1 MEYDVVV
8 LGGGPAGSTVASLL
22 AKAGRR
28 TLLLERELFPRYHIG
43 ESLVPAIWYVLD
55 QLGVRQKIDA
65 AGFGRK
71 AGATIRWGKERD
83 PWQVF
88 FKDYRRY
95 ITPLALHVER
105 SRFDQILLEHSRECG
120 VDIRQGATCQRVIM
134 GPQQRV
140 EGVVFRT
147 AEGNLHPVRARYLVD
162 ATGQFGLLART
173 FQLRRY
179 DERFKN
185 IAIWTYFRGGH
196 QYPGDEDGNLTTTV
210 ASIPAGWIWHIP
222 LVDPQ
227 QPPSPN
233 ECQYLNSVG
242 VVTDA
247 ESYARRRQSPAE
259 FLNGCLK
266 QSPLISRMLQASQQI
281 GAVRVIKDY
290 SYVASQLWG
299 EGFLLIGDA
308 AKFID
313 PLWSTGVCLSMFD
326 GLWASVALENAWD
339 NESLASHFFDW
350 FAKTS
355 YRDYET
361 ARALALHHYDSC
373 SDAGT
378 YFWRARKLCFNS
390 DDLPPREAYTRMLS
404 GQFSMVKELS
414 GEQPSEFDDPVT
426 RDRYRQI
433 LAALKPETAIHMHPS
448 ARWEARCQLAAD
460 HRLTFQ
466 PTLELGLKELLL
478 DEALSK
484 LIDLL
489 SSEQTLKELIV
500 KARAADILG
509 LNDAVIRD
517 AISRLALDSFV
528 ILDGTS

>member
-1 MEYDVVV
+1 MQYDVVV
-8 LGGGPAGSTVASLL
+8 LGGGPGGSSVASLL
-22 AKAGRR
+22 AKAGRK

-43 ESLVPAIWYVLD
+43 ESLVPAIWYVLE

-65 AGFGRK
+65 AGFGKK

-95 ITPLALHVER
+95 IAPLALHVER

-120 VDIRQGATCQRVIM
+120 VDVRQGATCQRVIL

-147 AEGNLHPVRARYLVD
+147 AQGNPHQVRARYLID

-185 IAIWTYFRGGH
+185 IAIWTYFRGGR
-196 QYPGDEDGNLTTTV
+196 QYRGDQDGNLTTTV

-222 LVDPQ
+222 LVDPGQ
-227 QPPSPN
+227 LPSAH
-233 ECQYLNSVG
+233 EGRYLNSVG

-247 ESYARRRQSPAE
+247 ESYTRRRQSPDE
-259 FLNGCLK
+259 FLADCLQ
-266 QSPLISRMLQASQQI
+266 QSPLIAQMLQDSRQI
-281 GAVRVIKDY
+281 GAVRSIKDY
-290 SYVASQLWG
+290 SYVTSQFWG

-313 PLWSTGVCLSMFD
+313 PLWSTGVCLAMFD
-326 GLWASVALENAWD
+326 ALWASVALENAWE
-339 NESLASHFFDW
+339 NEALESHFFDW

-373 SDAGT
+373 ADAGT
-378 YFWRARKLCFNS
+378 YFWQAKKLCFDS

-414 GEQPSEFDDPVT
+414 GEQPPEFDDPGT

-433 LAALKPETAIHMHPS
+433 LTALKPGTVLRMHPS
-448 ARWEARCQLAAD
+448 ASWETRCQLTAN
-460 HRLTFQ
+460 HRLTLQ
-466 PTLELGLKELLL
+466 PSLELGMKELLL

-484 LIDLL
+484 LVELL
-489 SSEQTLKELIV
+489 SSEQTLNELIV
-500 KARAADILG
+500 KARAAETLG
-509 LNDAVIRD
+509 LNDAVVRD
-517 AISRLALDSFV
+517 AIARLALDSFV
-528 ILDGTS
+528 TLDGSW